1 MAAGC
6 AIMPLV
12 LLGLLLSG
20 ARWWF
25 LAPAIV
31 VAVLA
36 VPALLLPSSPREVA
50 VRVGETVAG
59 TS

>member
-1 MAAGC
+1 
-6 AIMPLV
+6 MPLV